1 MYSSRTALYINVILI
16 IGLYTINAA
25 LVPNTNNKHGK
36 YNMFFIYFSFE
47 S

>member
-36 YNMFFIYFSFE
+36 NYMFFIYFSF
-47 S
+47 